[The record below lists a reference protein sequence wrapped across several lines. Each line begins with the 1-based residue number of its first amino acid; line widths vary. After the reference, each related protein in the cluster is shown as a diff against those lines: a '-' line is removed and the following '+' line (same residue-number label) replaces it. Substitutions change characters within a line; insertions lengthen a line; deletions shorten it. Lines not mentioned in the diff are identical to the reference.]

1 MNRLITVVK
10 ATLLMLFILNIC
22 MIPILYLDHLSEGET
37 MPWEY
42 IKFSNL
48 YGALTCIILG
58 FMDNP
63 KLENRILVVLLV
75 LSILAMILPVFPENS
90 SIKVHAGYFL
100 IGGILGRKL
109 LVAVDLF
116 LTPSKKL
123 TVKD

>member
-1 MNRLITVVK
+1 MNRLITIVK

-22 MIPILYLDHLSEGET
+22 MIPILYLDHLSVGET

-116 LTPSKKL
+116 LPPSKKL

>member
-22 MIPILYLDHLSEGET
+22 IIPILYLDLSEGET

-42 IKFSNL
+42 VKFSNL
-48 YGALTCIILG
+48 YGALTCIILDY
-58 FMDNP
+58 MDNP

-90 SIKVHAGYFL
+90 SIKVHAGYLL

-116 LTPSKKL
+116 LPPSKKL